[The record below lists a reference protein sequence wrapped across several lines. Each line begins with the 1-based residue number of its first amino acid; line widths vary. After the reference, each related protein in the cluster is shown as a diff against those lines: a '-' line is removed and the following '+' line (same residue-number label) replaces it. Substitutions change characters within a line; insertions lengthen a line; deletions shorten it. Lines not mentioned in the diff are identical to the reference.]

1 MITVLWC
8 VKYARKYILYGFPCE
23 MDFSP
28 LVSESQPRR
37 KRQSRWDSDTRGE
50 KNPSHMENHTKW
62 ISSPQLTG
70 CKSHTESSWTPGN
83 RHRLYSWY
91 IHWQMH
97 SDMMYSWNNCSWVIS
112 CLASMWIWH
121 DLTSLTFLIPTSQPE
136 KYTNNITQAISYGQT
151 LFNMTTCV
159 TIPGNTCPSGPL
171 CILFPHC
178 VWATVVA
185 WSVAGGDPVIGCSR
199 ATGASPSGLSSNCS
213 VGRVR
218 RWNQY

>member
-8 VKYARKYILYGFPCE
+8 VKYARKYILDGFPCE

-50 KNPSHMENHTKW
+50 KNPSHKENHTKW

-91 IHWQMH
+91 IHWQMR
-97 SDMMYSWNNCSWVIS
+97 SDMMYSWNNWSWVIS

-121 DLTSLTFLIPTSQPE
+121 HLTSLTFFIPTSQPGI
-136 KYTNNITQAISYGQT
+136 YTDIILHKPFHTDKHYLIWLHVWRSPGTLVPQGHSVYYSPIVYG
-151 LFNMTTCV
+151 
-159 TIPGNTCPSGPL
+159 PP
-171 CILFPHC
+171 
-178 VWATVVA
+178 
-185 WSVAGGDPVIGCSR
+185 
-199 ATGASPSGLSSNCS
+199 
-213 VGRVR
+213 
-218 RWNQY
+218 